1 MDVKIGERL
10 VGHVTILEIVG
21 RLTIDEAAQHLKD
34 KINSLIS
41 QNRLHLVLSASRDSH
56 SFRLP
61 APFTY

>member
-1 MDVKIGERL
+1 MDVKIEERL

-41 QNRLHLVLSASRDSH
+41 QNRLHIVLSASHDSH
-56 SFRLP
+56 SVRLP